1 MPGTPVSASDP
12 AGVADAPEWAVDA
25 PTRPA
30 WAPQVSDEAG
40 GPSRSS
46 DQPAWAPQAPDQPAS
61 PPRAVADPG
70 RPLGTPTEAGWGPR
84 PSTETGP
91 GAGTT
96 DTPAWAPQAP
106 DQPTW
111 TPRNA
116 TEATW
121 GPQPGDDTT
130 WTPAPGQWAATPEED
145 PPAWPAQPAVPGAPP
160 WEQPGPV
167 VPGAPPWEPPPA
179 FTAAAA
185 GLQVWPAPVA
195 DPHAMPPW
203 PAATGELVAEPDA
216 DDPVLGDPTARFPT
230 TQAGHPAPPAAA
242 DQQPTRLP
250 APPTGTPTGHS
261 TGTPTIHPTAPPP
274 GHPAEPPTGPAT
286 GRPTEPPTGRPSGRP
301 TEPPVT
307 PSTAAAG
314 TTATGGPT
322 DPSATAPAF
331 PHDPATPYDQDAA
344 PYAPGH
350 PPYPADALDTPDT
363 PDAAPHDGRPGAA
376 RFGSGSGQYGPD
388 AARFTPEA
396 GSYDP
401 DATRPGGIPKTAHYF
416 DPEAA
421 KRDAAVQQ
429 HATTAPP
436 HEEHDPAAQDTPP
449 QGMRASDPREEPTG
463 PMRTAHH
470 VEPHPT
476 NPTGRP
482 PEPGDVPVWPPMPPA
497 EEKRPEDRHPDE
509 RPDEATQRATGHSPG
524 TPPQRTHPAEQ
535 GPDDKQAE
543 AQRSPEPR
551 ADQSPTQD
559 KLPDLPFNQDLWTKR
574 PGTAL
579 DLPTPPR
586 GTPTFPPGAFRQ
598 PPFQIPPPP
607 PPARGKSKRA
617 LLVTLGALAL
627 AGVATGGFFAYR
639 ALSTTPPA
647 ATTAGATPAPP
658 TLLPTTE
665 LSTSPPADVPGASML
680 NSEETDPKKMSL
692 TEAFPK
698 KKVSAAGTTFT
709 RVKTDT
715 ETSCDKA
722 ATGAFAD
729 ALRERKCSR
738 IIRATYVDSK
748 RRYAVTTG
756 IAVLPTK
763 EDAVLTDQA
772 KNLSRNVWF
781 RALPGAEG
789 SGGER
794 VSIAGGYAAGL
805 VWGRYI
811 VFSYATHADGHT
823 PDAKDKTLAKVSGAF
838 RDQTSLVLERR
849 VTKG

>member
-1 MPGTPVSASDP
+1 M
-12 AGVADAPEWAVDA
+12 
-25 PTRPA
+25 
-30 WAPQVSDEAG
+30 
-40 GPSRSS
+40 
-46 DQPAWAPQAPDQPAS
+46 
-61 PPRAVADPG
+61 
-70 RPLGTPTEAGWGPR
+70 
-84 PSTETGP
+84 
-91 GAGTT
+91 
-96 DTPAWAPQAP
+96 
-106 DQPTW
+106 
-111 TPRNA
+111 
-116 TEATW
+116 
-121 GPQPGDDTT
+121 GPQPEAGAPWSRQPQNDASRGPQPAGTSTGGPQPAENSPLGPQPEDDAS
-130 WTPAPGQWAATPEED
+130 WTPAPGQWAAIPEED
-145 PPAWPAQPAVPGAPP
+145 PSAWLGQSAAPGAPP
-160 WEQPGPV
+160 WEQSGPV

-203 PAATGELVAEPDA
+203 PAATGELVAEPDT
-216 DDPVLGDPTARFPT
+216 DDPALGDPTARFPT
-230 TQAGHPAPPAAA
+230 AQAGHPAPPAAA
-242 DQQPTRLP
+242 DQQPTRFP
-250 APPTGTPTGHS
+250 TPPTDTPSGRASTS
-261 TGTPTIHPTAPPP
+261 TGAPTAHPTTPPP
-274 GHPAEPPTGPAT
+274 GHPA
-286 GRPTEPPTGRPSGRP
+286 
-301 TEPPVT
+301 
-307 PSTAAAG
+307 
-314 TTATGGPT
+314 
-322 DPSATAPAF
+322 
-331 PHDPATPYDQDAA
+331 
-344 PYAPGH
+344 
-350 PPYPADALDTPDT
+350 DALDT
-363 PDAAPHDGRPGAA
+363 PDAAPHDGPDAA
-376 RFGSGSGQYGPD
+376 RFGSEPGQFAPD
-388 AARFTPEA
+388 AGRFAPQAGPYEPAAGPYEPEAGPYEPEA

-401 DATRPGGIPKTAHYF
+401 DATRPGGIPKAAHYF

-421 KRDAAVQQ
+421 KRDAAATVQQ
-429 HATTAPP
+429 HATPAPP
-436 HEEHDPAAQDTPP
+436 HEEHDPAALDTPP
-449 QGMRASDPREEPTG
+449 QGMRATDPREEPTG

-509 RPDEATQRATGHSPG
+509 RPDEATQRATGHSPA
-524 TPPQRTHPAEQ
+524 TPAQHTHAAEPGQ
-535 GPDDKQAE
+535 DNRQAE
-543 AQRSPEPR
+543 PRPSPEPHQ
-551 ADQSPTQD
+551 DPSPTQE

-579 DLPTPPR
+579 DLPTPPH

-639 ALSTTPPA
+639 ALNTAPSA

-658 TLLPTTE
+658 TLLPTSE
-665 LSTSPPADVPGASML
+665 LTSSPPADVPGASML

-738 IIRATYVDSK
+738 IIRATFVDSK

-763 EDAVLTDQA
+763 EDAVQTDQA

-781 RALPGAEG
+781 RALPGAKG

-823 PDAKDKTLAKVSGAF
+823 PDAGDKTLAKVSGAF

>member
-1 MPGTPVSASDP
+1 
-12 AGVADAPEWAVDA
+12 
-25 PTRPA
+25 
-30 WAPQVSDEAG
+30 
-40 GPSRSS
+40 
-46 DQPAWAPQAPDQPAS
+46 
-61 PPRAVADPG
+61 
-70 RPLGTPTEAGWGPR
+70 
-84 PSTETGP
+84 
-91 GAGTT
+91 
-96 DTPAWAPQAP
+96 
-106 DQPTW
+106 
-111 TPRNA
+111 
-116 TEATW
+116 
-121 GPQPGDDTT
+121 
-130 WTPAPGQWAATPEED
+130 
-145 PPAWPAQPAVPGAPP
+145 
-160 WEQPGPV
+160 
-167 VPGAPPWEPPPA
+167 
-179 FTAAAA
+179 
-185 GLQVWPAPVA
+185 
-195 DPHAMPPW
+195 MPPW
-203 PAATGELVAEPDA
+203 PAATGELVAEPDT
-216 DDPVLGDPTARFPT
+216 DDPALGDPTARFPT
-230 TQAGHPAPPAAA
+230 TQAG
-242 DQQPTRLP
+242 
-250 APPTGTPTGHS
+250 
-261 TGTPTIHPTAPPP
+261 
-274 GHPAEPPTGPAT
+274 
-286 GRPTEPPTGRPSGRP
+286 RPTEL
-301 TEPPVT
+301 PVT
-307 PSTAAAG
+307 PSTAATG
-314 TTATGGPT
+314 TGTAPTGTAATGVPA
-322 DPSATAPAF
+322 DPNATAPAF
-331 PHDPATPYDQDAA
+331 PHDPATSYDPATPYDQDAA
-344 PYAPGH
+344 PYAPSH
-350 PPYPADALDTPDT
+350 PPYPADALDTPD
-363 PDAAPHDGRPGAA
+363 AAPHD
-376 RFGSGSGQYGPD
+376 GPD
-388 AARFTPEA
+388 AARFGSKPAQFGPDAGRLAPEAGSYEPDAGSYGPDAGSYDPDA

-401 DATRPGGIPKTAHYF
+401 DATRPGGIPKAAHYF

-421 KRDAAVQQ
+421 KRDAAATVQQ
-429 HATTAPP
+429 HATPAPP
-436 HEEHDPAAQDTPP
+436 HEEHDPAALDTPP

-463 PMRTAHH
+463 PMRTAHYA
-470 VEPHPT
+470 EPHRT

-509 RPDEATQRATGHSPG
+509 MPDEATQRATGHSPDAPAQ
-524 TPPQRTHPAEQ
+524 TTHPAEQ
-535 GPDDKQAE
+535 GQDDRQAE
-543 AQRSPEPR
+543 PQPSPEPR
-551 ADQSPTQD
+551 QDPSPTQD
-559 KLPDLPFNQDLWTKR
+559 RLPDLPFNQDLWTKR

-579 DLPTPPR
+579 DLPTPPH

-639 ALSTTPPA
+639 ALNTAPPA

-658 TLLPTTE
+658 TLLPTSE
-665 LSTSPPADVPGASML
+665 LTTSPPADVPGASML

-738 IIRATYVDSK
+738 IIRATFVDSK

-763 EDAVLTDQA
+763 EDAVQTDLA
-772 KNLSRNVWF
+772 KNLPRNVWF
-781 RALPGAEG
+781 RALPGAKG

-823 PDAKDKTLAKVSGAF
+823 PDAGDKTLAKVSGAF

>member
-1 MPGTPVSASDP
+1 M
-12 AGVADAPEWAVDA
+12 
-25 PTRPA
+25 
-30 WAPQVSDEAG
+30 
-40 GPSRSS
+40 
-46 DQPAWAPQAPDQPAS
+46 
-61 PPRAVADPG
+61 
-70 RPLGTPTEAGWGPR
+70 
-84 PSTETGP
+84 
-91 GAGTT
+91 
-96 DTPAWAPQAP
+96 
-106 DQPTW
+106 
-111 TPRNA
+111 
-116 TEATW
+116 
-121 GPQPGDDTT
+121 
-130 WTPAPGQWAATPEED
+130 
-145 PPAWPAQPAVPGAPP
+145 
-160 WEQPGPV
+160 
-167 VPGAPPWEPPPA
+167 PGAPPWEPPPA

-216 DDPVLGDPTARFPT
+216 DDPALGDPTARFPT
-230 TQAGHPAPPAAA
+230 TQAGHPAPPAPA
-242 DQQPTRLP
+242 DQQPPRLP
-250 APPTGTPTGHS
+250 APPTDTPTSRS
-261 TGTPTIHPTAPPP
+261 TGTP
-274 GHPAEPPTGPAT
+274 
-286 GRPTEPPTGRPSGRP
+286 SG

-307 PSTAAAG
+307 PSTATVGAS
-314 TTATGGPT
+314 ATGGPT
-322 DPSATAPAF
+322 DPNATAPAF

-350 PPYPADALDTPDT
+350 PPYPADALDTPD
-363 PDAAPHDGRPGAA
+363 AAPHDGPDAA
-376 RFGSGSGQYGPD
+376 RFGSEPGQHGPD
-388 AARFTPEA
+388 AARFGSEPGQHGPDAGRFTPEA

-421 KRDAAVQQ
+421 KRDAAATVQQ
-429 HATTAPP
+429 HAATAPP

-509 RPDEATQRATGHSPG
+509 RPDEATQRATGHSPD
-524 TPPQRTHPAEQ
+524 TPPQHAHPAEQ

-543 AQRSPEPR
+543 DRRSPEPR

-559 KLPDLPFNQDLWTKR
+559 KLPDLPFNQELWTKR

-579 DLPTPPR
+579 DLPTPPH

-639 ALSTTPPA
+639 ALSTTPPT

-658 TLLPTTE
+658 TPLPTTE